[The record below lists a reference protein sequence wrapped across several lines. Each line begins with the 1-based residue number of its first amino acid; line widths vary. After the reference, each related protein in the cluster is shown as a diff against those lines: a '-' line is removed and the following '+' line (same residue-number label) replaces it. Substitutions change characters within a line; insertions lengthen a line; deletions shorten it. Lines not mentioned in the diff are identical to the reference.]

1 MADNTRSLFIGT
13 HEYWAVTYM
22 GQVNEGLGN
31 NGLGLTPQFV
41 FSEGLMHYTT
51 TWFDTTPI
59 FGPVASGDLR
69 IAAPVGVVRE
79 TVDEGNLSVT
89 NTTTFFH
96 ILYFGEVTRQV
107 VQDGD
112 SIYVVTHGTGNGLF
126 PGANEALAPPAW
138 QMMDSFAASR
148 VAS

>member
-1 MADNTRSLFIGT
+1 
-13 HEYWAVTYM
+13 
-22 GQVNEGLGN
+22 
-31 NGLGLTPQFV
+31 LTPQFV

-59 FGPVASGDLR
+59 FGPVATGDLR

-89 NTTTFFH
+89 NTTTGFH
-96 ILYFGEVTRQV
+96 ILYPGDVTRQV

-112 SIYVVTHGTGNGLF
+112 SIYIVTHGTGSGLF

-138 QMMDSFAASR
+138 QMMDSFAVSR
-148 VAS
+148 VASVNYPTPPQPYNVMWANTNAADIAEAGGNVRDAV